1 MLLLRT
7 NYVHHV
13 TLCWLFLRMI
23 IWYYVWENTMQA
35 AVMKFNCLDPIQGG
49 AQICVTVDNK
59 HDYSAYSPA
68 LHIRSTASYI
78 AASTFVVISSAALYF

>member
-35 AVMKFNCLDPIQGG
+35 AEMKLDCLDLIQGG
-49 AQICVTVDNK
+49 TQICVTVDNK
-59 HDYSAYSPA
+59 HDYSARQRFISA
-68 LHIRSTASYI
+68 QQNHI
-78 AASTFVVISSAALYF
+78 